1 MFWFF
6 NISFY
11 LICIFIHNLFQFG
24 VSCMYINQGDHST
37 VTRCDGSARS
47 GRGIYA
53 DFGKIG
59 RPCTCIVTSLFNGEL
74 YVISHKTTHVLCNN
88 RVRVNN
94 TVIFDCKDDG
104 FKKFDVKIND
114 SIIVKAEYQPGHTS
128 ERFNQCLFFINYG
141 KYI

>member
-1 MFWFF
+1 MII
-6 NISFY
+6 NISYFPIY
-11 LICIFIHNLFQFG
+11 IYIQLVSIWCLCINL
-24 VSCMYINQGDHST
+24 GDHNTFTS
-37 VTRCDGSARS
+37 CDGSTRS
-47 GRGIYA
+47 ERGIYA
-53 DFGKIG
+53 DVDKIG

-114 SIIVKAEYQPGHTS
+114 TIIIKAEYQPGHT
-128 ERFNQCLFFINYG
+128 FVKFYQCLVFINYS
-141 KYI
+141 KYIQIYNI